1 MSTLTELAH
10 RSVDGCIENL
20 HLILD
25 GADRGDVEI
34 VKGIVVDA
42 RKRLGAVVERADI
55 RLARMNLPGFEQ

>member
-1 MSTLTELAH
+1 MSTLTDLAH
-10 RSVDGCIENL
+10 RSVDGCLEEL

-42 RKRLGAVVERADI
+42 RKRLGSIVDRADM
-55 RLARMNLPGFEQ
+55 RLARMALPGFEQ